1 MAEDKIA
8 TLRHSGAKVSV
19 VSPEVTPAIRDAALS
34 GDVEWRDRH
43 YQPGDLEG
51 AFLSIAATDQRKVN
65 QQIFQEAER
74 LGVLLNVVDDP
85 AQCTFIAPSIVQ
97 RGSVTLAISTGGASP
112 ALARKLREALTNNS
126 ALEWADLVG
135 VLSQARQEI
144 KKRGVK
150 IDGQRWQCCLKQ
162 ELLALVQSG
171 SEEAALDAAGGY
183 ALTVGV
189 VTKPFLFE
197 GRVRMNN
204 AERGLDDDAPRH
216 GRSAGPRSVR
226 RAGRT
231 RPGHAGG
238 QRRCALAPRSQP
250 RLRCAAGVGF
260 CHGDAAGG

>member
-1 MAEDKIA
+1 MTAYYPVYLNLTGKRCLVFGGGPVAEDKIA
-8 TLRHSGAKVSV
+8 KLRNSGAEVSV
-19 VSPEVTPAIRDAALS
+19 VSPKVTPAIRDAALK

-51 AFLSIAATDQRKVN
+51 AFLGIAATDQRKVN

-85 AQCTFIAPSIVQ
+85 AQCTFIAPSIIQ

-150 IDGQRWQCCLKQ
+150 IDSQRWQCCLTQ

-171 SEEAALDAAGGY
+171 KEEAALNALLTNLTGGNSEGLCSGQTDAA
-183 ALTVGV
+183 
-189 VTKPFLFE
+189 PIS
-197 GRVRMNN
+197 
-204 AERGLDDDAPRH
+204 APA
-216 GRSAGPRSVR
+216 SP
-226 RAGRT
+226 
-231 RPGHAGG
+231 
-238 QRRCALAPRSQP
+238 
-250 RLRCAAGVGF
+250 
-260 CHGDAAGG
+260 